1 MGRPAAVQGRAPPRP
16 PPLSDGPHRH
26 QSHPP
31 DAPHCTE
38 GVFVVLS
45 VTQNHRIEHMP
56 AARPR
61 MQVTPSDKG
70 YRLLQ
75 ELSKL
80 TGKAPATIVR
90 ELLDEAAPALEMTL
104 EAARTIAARPEQ
116 AQAAVAR
123 LIDLANTAIAQAS
136 LDLNTDQ
143 KPGRKPRRGQG
154 AANTG

>member
-1 MGRPAAVQGRAPPRP
+1 
-16 PPLSDGPHRH
+16 
-26 QSHPP
+26 
-31 DAPHCTE
+31 
-38 GVFVVLS
+38 
-45 VTQNHRIEHMP
+45 
-56 AARPR
+56 

-90 ELLDEAAPALEMTL
+90 ELLDEAAPALEMSL
-104 EAARTIAARPEQ
+104 EAFRTIQERPEQ

-123 LIDLANTAIAQAS
+123 LIQQANVVIAQAS
-136 LDLNTDQ
+136 LDLNTDN
-143 KPGRKPRRGQG
+143 KPGRKPKKGQG